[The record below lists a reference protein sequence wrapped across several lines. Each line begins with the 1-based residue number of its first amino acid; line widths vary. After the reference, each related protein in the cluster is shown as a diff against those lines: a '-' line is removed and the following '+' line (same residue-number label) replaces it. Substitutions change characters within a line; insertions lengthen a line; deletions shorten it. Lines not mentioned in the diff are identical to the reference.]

1 MKYGIRVMPKKDVLD
16 SQGRAV
22 KQVLE
27 RGGFSLSECK
37 VGRYVEIESEKNKD
51 ELLKMADYVLFNPLI
66 EDIEVFEV
74 EA

>member
-1 MKYGIRVMPKKDVLD
+1 MKYGLKVMPKKDVLD

-27 RGGFSLSECK
+27 RAGFSLSECK
-37 VGRYVEIESEKNKD
+37 VGRYVEIESDKSKD
-51 ELLKMADYVLFNPLI
+51 ELVKMADYVLYNPLI
-66 EDIEVFEV
+66 EDLVVSEV